1 MRSLQES
8 VDLRNISLTICH
20 KLECPKLDKE
30 KGRSPDAYFE
40 AIYCKFLEQVFI
52 SWLKVGFD
60 GVLMSSLTRAKH
72 CLKPGHI
79 Q

>member
-40 AIYCKFLEQVFI
+40 AI
-52 SWLKVGFD
+52 
-60 GVLMSSLTRAKH
+60 H
-72 CLKPGHI
+72 C
-79 Q
+79 